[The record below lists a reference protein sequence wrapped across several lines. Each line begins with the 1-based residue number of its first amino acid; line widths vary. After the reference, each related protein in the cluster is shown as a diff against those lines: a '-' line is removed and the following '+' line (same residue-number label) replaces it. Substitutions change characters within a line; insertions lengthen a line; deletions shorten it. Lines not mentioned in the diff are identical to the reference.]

1 MTEPIV
7 FGAAYSVYVRAV
19 RLALAEKG
27 VPYRLE
33 EVDIFA
39 AGGPPPGYL
48 ERHPFARIPAFE
60 HDGFRLYEATAISLY
75 VDEAFEGP
83 PLMPENPR
91 ARARVHQLLG
101 ILDNYAYRTL
111 VWDIFVERV
120 RVPQSGGTPDEA
132 KIAAALLRART
143 CLAALESLM
152 GEGPWLAGERLSLAD
167 LRAFPFFAL
176 FRKAPEG
183 ARLLA
188 DTPGLARWFEAM
200 AQRPSAAATASPIAE
215 A

>member
-1 MTEPIV
+1 
-7 FGAAYSVYVRAV
+7 
-19 RLALAEKG
+19 
-27 VPYRLE
+27 
-33 EVDIFA
+33 
-39 AGGPPPGYL
+39 
-48 ERHPFARIPAFE
+48 
-60 HDGFRLYEATAISLY
+60 
-75 VDEAFEGP
+75 
-83 PLMPENPR
+83 
-91 ARARVHQLLG
+91 
-101 ILDNYAYRTL
+101 
-111 VWDIFVERV
+111 
-120 RVPQSGGTPDEA
+120 
-132 KIAAALLRART
+132 
-143 CLAALESLM
+143 M